1 MCEARTVV
9 MRAAVVLDLDGTL
22 VDSRTDLAASA
33 NAGRAA
39 LGLARLPDSAIT
51 SFVGDGAARLI
62 ERATPEVASLP
73 HAEALR
79 ATALAAFRADY
90 DQRCTAT
97 TFPYSG
103 IDQAL
108 QRLVGAGWRLGV
120 ATNKPLGPTRAI
132 LAATGLDRW
141 IGFAHGGDTI
151 RKPDPAA
158 IQAVLDP
165 LGCSAAA
172 SWMVGD
178 HHTDLIA
185 GRAAGCR
192 TVYCAWGFGRR
203 EGAAADAV
211 AATPEDLPEILG
223 RP

>member
-1 MCEARTVV
+1 M
-9 MRAAVVLDLDGTL
+9 MRAAVILDLDGTL

-39 LGLARLPDSAIT
+39 LGFAPLPDAAIT

-73 HAEALR
+73 ASAALR
-79 ATALAAFRADY
+79 EQALAAFRADY
-90 DQRCTAT
+90 DRRCTAT
-97 TFPYSG
+97 TFPYAG

-108 QRLVGAGWRLGV
+108 QRLADAGWLLGV

-141 IGFAHGGDTI
+141 IGFAHGGDAI

-158 IQAVLDP
+158 IHSVLVP
-165 LGCSAAA
+165 LGCAAAA

-185 GRAAGCR
+185 GQAAGCR
-192 TVYCAWGFGRR
+192 TLFCTWGFGRR
-203 EGAAADAV
+203 EGAHADAV
-211 AATPEDLPEILG
+211 AATPAELPEILG

>member
-1 MCEARTVV
+1 M
-9 MRAAVVLDLDGTL
+9 MRAAVILDLDGTL

-39 LGLARLPDSAIT
+39 LGLAPLPDAAIT
-51 SFVGDGAARLI
+51 TFVGDGAARLI
-62 ERATPEVASLP
+62 ERATPEVSALSE
-73 HAEALR
+73 AAALR

-90 DQRCTAT
+90 DRRCTAT

-103 IDQAL
+103 IAEAL

-120 ATNKPLGPTRAI
+120 ATNKPLGPTTAI

-141 IGFAHGGDTI
+141 IGFAHGGDVI

-158 IQAVLDP
+158 ILAVLVP
-165 LGCSAAA
+165 LDCAAA
-172 SWMVGD
+172 VSWMVGD

-185 GRAAGCR
+185 GSAAGCR

-203 EGAAADAV
+203 DGAAADAV
-211 AATPEDLPEILG
+211 AATPAELPEIIG